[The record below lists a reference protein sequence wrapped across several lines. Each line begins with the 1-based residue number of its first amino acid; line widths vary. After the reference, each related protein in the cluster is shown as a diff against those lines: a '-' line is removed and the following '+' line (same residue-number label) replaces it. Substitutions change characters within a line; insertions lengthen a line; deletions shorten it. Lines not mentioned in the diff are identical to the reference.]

1 MKTFE
6 QIVEEVLHIPAGDIR
21 DSLTSTDVPD
31 WDSMNYLMFISK
43 LEENFDL
50 SFTMDEVL
58 QAKTLGDIH
67 SLVKARG
74 KK

>member
-1 MKTFE
+1 MKTFNE
-6 QIVEEVLHIPAGDIR
+6 IVEEVLHIPAADIK
-21 DSLTSTDVPD
+21 DELKSTDVPD

-43 LEENFDL
+43 LEEEFAM

-58 QAKTLGDIH
+58 QAQTLGDIH
-67 SLVKARG
+67 TLITARG

>member
-1 MKTFE
+1 M
-6 QIVEEVLHIPAGDIR
+6 
-21 DSLTSTDVPD
+21 PD